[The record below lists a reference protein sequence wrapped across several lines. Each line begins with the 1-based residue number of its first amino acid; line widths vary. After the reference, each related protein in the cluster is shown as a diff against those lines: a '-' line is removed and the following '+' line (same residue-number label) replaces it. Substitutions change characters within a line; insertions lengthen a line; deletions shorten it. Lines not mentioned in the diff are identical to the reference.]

1 MRWLVLVA
9 LVFLASCTDKASN
22 ACEVVEIP
30 SLEAGFVSKSTGN
43 ANVTLKVG
51 GCIEFVNNDPVNV
64 HLAQSKNASAGLS
77 FATPNLLSG
86 SREKVV
92 FNLAGDI
99 EYVCA
104 IQDHARTMRGTI
116 TVLP

>member
-1 MRWLVLVA
+1 MA
-9 LVFLASCTDKASN
+9 LVFLASCTHKASN

-51 GCIEFVNNDPVNV
+51 GCIEFVNNDPINV
-64 HLAQSKNASAGLS
+64 HLAQSITAPAGFS

-86 SREKVV
+86 SREEVA
-92 FNLAGDI
+92 FNLAGEI
-99 EYVCA
+99 EYICA
-104 IQDHARTMRGTI
+104 ISDHARTMRGKI